1 MPCGDTHP
9 EPLETSMPT
18 ASPTH
23 WDRRRFLQV
32 GSLGL
37 FGLTLP
43 QLLQLESSVRAAGKK
58 DRPRSCIFL
67 FLYGGP
73 SQIDIWDMKPDA
85 PDEYRGE
92 FQPIPTTVPGIS
104 LCEHLP
110 RMAQLAR

>member
-1 MPCGDTHP
+1 MIPSPLISCFDTFCSRCRFVSCGDTLP
-9 EPLETSMPT
+9 VELETSMPT
-18 ASPTH
+18 ASHTH

-73 SQIDIWDMKPDA
+73 SQIDIWD
-85 PDEYRGE
+85 
-92 FQPIPTTVPGIS
+92 
-104 LCEHLP
+104 
-110 RMAQLAR
+110 